1 MAKKKAAAKPR
12 AYDATSRKLKS
23 DAAAQE
29 IIETL
34 VALLVKSKGADVSFK
49 EISAKSKI
57 PLRTIFRLFKDKE
70 ALHAATENYLG
81 QIMTASVGE
90 LAKQDF
96 ISFATNTFGVYD
108 RNEGLVLAYLFSP
121 FGRQARDILRQKF
134 NRLLL
139 DQISKEHSIKPTSE
153 NQAKLALIVSLV
165 NAKLWYDMKTDFGF
179 SGLKIGSLVGW
190 AVSALLKD
198 LRTA

>member
-1 MAKKKAAAKPR
+1 MAKKKTVRKPR

-34 VALLVKSKGADVSFK
+34 VSLLVKSKGADVSFK

-57 PLRTIFRLFKDKE
+57 PMRTIFRLFKDKE
-70 ALHAATENYLG
+70 ALHGATENYLG
-81 QIMTASVGE
+81 QIMAASVSE
-90 LAKQDF
+90 LEKQDF
-96 ISFATNTFGVYD
+96 ISFATNTFSVYD

-139 DQISKEHSIKPTSE
+139 EQISKEHVIRTTPE
-153 NQAKLALIVSLV
+153 NETKLALIVSLV

-179 SGLKIGSLVGW
+179 TGVKIGSAVGW
-190 AVSALLKD
+190 AVSTLLKN
-198 LRTA
+198 LRTQ